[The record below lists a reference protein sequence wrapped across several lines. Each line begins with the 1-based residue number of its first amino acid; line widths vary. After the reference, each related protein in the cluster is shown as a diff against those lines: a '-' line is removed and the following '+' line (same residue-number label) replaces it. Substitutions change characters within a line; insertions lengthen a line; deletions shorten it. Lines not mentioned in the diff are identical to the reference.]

1 MAKEKGR
8 KLIAQ
13 NKKARHDYTIIDT
26 YECGLVLTGTEVKS
40 LRQGRASLVDG
51 FVSVESGEAWL
62 YNVHVPEY
70 SQGTWTNHSARRK
83 RKLLLHREEIDKL
96 DSKTGETGNTIV
108 PLSLYF
114 KDGRAKV
121 EIALA
126 KGKKEYDKRQ
136 SLREKQDTRETN
148 RVISAVKRKER
159 GEL

>member
-83 RKLLLHREEIDKL
+83 RKLLMHREEIDKL

-136 SLREKQDTRETN
+136 SLREQQDTRETN

-159 GEL
+159 GQL

>member
-96 DSKTGETGNTIV
+96 DSKTSETGNTIV

-136 SLREKQDTRETN
+136 ALREKQDTRETN

-159 GEL
+159 GQL